1 MRGELY
7 ALQRQMHTMAEPEKK
22 PYFPGFTAVSDQIYV
37 RPGDELGEKD
47 VNHGPRII
55 ILYGWG
61 DGIPKHVSKYTD
73 GFRKLFPHAKQIVV
87 LSPIFRAMRLD
98 VDQRTKNMIPVI
110 KEAFPEGAVDESENS
125 ILFHVM
131 SNTGGI
137 NYSATLN
144 AYKEMYGRPLPHRL
158 AVYDSTPGSVVF
170 TWENLKRWSYAMALG
185 TAAWFPWPFGVTQ
198 GIWGAFLCANR
209 FVDNMSG
216 RESPPIFSVRILQQE
231 EFKVKSASSLY
242 LYSKEDDLILWKD
255 IEEHMAKSREAGYP
269 GEGVLFEGSG
279 HVGHMRKHPEQY
291 WEAIRVAWEKAIGG
305 SKVSEE

>member
-1 MRGELY
+1 
-7 ALQRQMHTMAEPEKK
+7 MAEPEKK
-22 PYFPGFTAVSDQIYV
+22 PYFPGFTAISDQIYV
-37 RPGDELGEKD
+37 RQGEELSEKD
-47 VNHGPRII
+47 GATPPQGPRVI

-73 GFRKLFPHAKQIVV
+73 GFRRLFPHAKQIVI

-110 KEAFPEGAVDESENS
+110 EEAFPDGAGALGESEDAV
-125 ILFHVM
+125 LFHVM

-144 AYKEMYGRPLPHRL
+144 AYKEKYGRPLPHRL

-185 TAAWFPWPFGVTQ
+185 TAGWFPWPFGVTQ

-209 FVDNMSG
+209 FFDGMSG
-216 RESPPIFSVRILQQE
+216 RESPPVFSVRILKEE
-231 EFKVKSASSLY
+231 EFKVKSSQSLF
-242 LYSKEDDLILWKD
+242 LYSKEDDLIFWKD
-255 IEEHMAKSREAGYP
+255 IEEHMAKAREAGYH
-269 GEGVLFEGSG
+269 GEGVMFEGSG

-291 WEAIRVAWEKAIGG
+291 WDSIRAAWEKTNDGA
-305 SKVSEE
+305 KA